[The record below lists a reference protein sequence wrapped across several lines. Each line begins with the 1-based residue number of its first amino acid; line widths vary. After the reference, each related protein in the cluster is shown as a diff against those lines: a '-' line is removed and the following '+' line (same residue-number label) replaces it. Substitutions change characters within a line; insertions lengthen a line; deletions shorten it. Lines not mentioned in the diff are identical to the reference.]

1 MADINTLFKVLN
13 FINAATSDDQLGKNL
28 DNKIKGMF
36 EFLSPSE
43 KKEAQEAI
51 KEKKKGMRHGGKVY
65 SKGSGTRKPSN

>member
-1 MADINTLFKVLN
+1 MFKIVV
-13 FINAATSDDQLGKNL
+13 
-28 DNKIKGMF
+28 
-36 EFLSPSE
+36 PSE